1 LTRFP
6 LKDFKYQTS
15 AAANGAQCTVYVYV
29 VPAR

>member
-15 AAANGAQCTVYVYV
+15 AAANGAQCTVYV
-29 VPAR
+29 